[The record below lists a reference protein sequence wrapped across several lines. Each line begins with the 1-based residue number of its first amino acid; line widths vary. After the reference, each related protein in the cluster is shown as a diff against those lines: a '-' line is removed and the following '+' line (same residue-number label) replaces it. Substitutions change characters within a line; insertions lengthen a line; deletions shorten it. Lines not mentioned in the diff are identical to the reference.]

1 MAAAEEISGLYD
13 SWMGQAIREAARAGE
28 SGDIP
33 VGCVIVLENRIIARA
48 HNQVELLRDATAHAE
63 MIAITQAE
71 EYIGD
76 WRLNGATLVVT
87 KEPCPMCAGAILQS
101 RISTVVYGT
110 PAPRDGAAGSAI
122 NLLNSPALSSAVTCV
137 GGIRSE
143 ECLALLRDFFRNLRN
158 ASNPGKKQ
166 QFPEPR
172 C

>member
-1 MAAAEEISGLYD
+1 METAEDISGLCD
-13 SWMGQAIREAARAGE
+13 SWMGQAIREASRAEE

-76 WRLNGATLVVT
+76 WRLNGAALVVT

-122 NLLNSPALSSAVTCV
+122 DLLNNPALGSSVNCI
-137 GGIRSE
+137 GGVRSE
-143 ECLALLRDFFRNLRN
+143 ECLALLQDFFKNLRN
-158 ASNPGKKQ
+158 RVKQ
-166 QFPEPR
+166 D
-172 C
+172 